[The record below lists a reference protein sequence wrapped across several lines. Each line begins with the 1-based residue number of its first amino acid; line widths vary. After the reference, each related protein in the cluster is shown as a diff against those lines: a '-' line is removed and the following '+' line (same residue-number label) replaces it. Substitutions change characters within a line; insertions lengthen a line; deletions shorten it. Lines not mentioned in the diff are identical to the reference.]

1 MIPHPAIDVVDLV
14 RDFGHFRAVDGV
26 AFQVPPGEVFGFLGP
41 NGAGKTTCIRM
52 MLGLLAPSGGSIHI
66 LGRDITRNTKVL
78 QGRLGYMSQAF
89 TLYPDLTAVENIA
102 FYGRVYGLS
111 RSALRRR
118 TEEVIAMA
126 GLTGQAHSLTASLS
140 GGWRQRLALGC
151 AILHRPELLFLDE
164 PTAGVDPVSRRQFW
178 DLIYRLAKDGT
189 TVFVT
194 THYMDEA
201 EHCERVGFIDQ
212 GKLIAL
218 GSPDALK
225 AEWMEGE
232 VLELECTGP
241 AAAVRLLGRQSRKG
255 LPGILE
261 VSLYGAQIHVV
272 VADTRRD
279 MQSIREL
286 LAAEG
291 ISVQAIQ
298 QIPPSLEDVFIAR
311 VGRSIDR
318 DGAATDRRGE
328 ELGR

>member
-1 MIPHPAIDVVDLV
+1 MIPEPAIAVVDLV
-14 RDFGHFRAVDGV
+14 RDFGQFRAVDRV
-26 AFQVPPGEVFGFLGP
+26 AFQVAPGEVFGFLGP

-52 MLGLLAPSGGSIHI
+52 MLGLLAPTSGSIHI
-66 LGRDITRNTKVL
+66 LGMDITRHTKEL

-126 GLTGQAHSLTASLS
+126 GLTGRAHSLTGTLS

-178 DLIYRLAKDGT
+178 ELIYRLAKDGT

-201 EHCERVGFIDQ
+201 EQCERVGFIDQ
-212 GKLIAL
+212 GRLIAL
-218 GSPDALK
+218 GSPDSLK
-225 AEWMEGE
+225 AERMEGE
-232 VLELECTGP
+232 VLELDCADP
-241 AAAVRLLGRQSRKG
+241 AAALRLLVRQRRQG
-255 LPGILE
+255 LSGILE

-272 VADTRRD
+272 AADAKQD
-279 MQSIREL
+279 MDSIQEL

-291 ISVQAIQ
+291 IGVQAIQ
-298 QIPPSLEDVFIAR
+298 PIPPSLEDVFIAC
-311 VGRSIDR
+311 VGRSIDK
-318 DGAATDRRGE
+318 DGAVRDRRGE
-328 ELGR
+328 ELGQ